1 MASFTQHGPSSF
13 TDGGDE
19 GEDFSEFRFGEG
31 GLLRRLELACRL
43 TEPRAQIVTAIALTW
58 LPIVLFGVYSE
69 VVLGVPEPIVH
80 DVAVH
85 VRLLVATP
93 ILLVLDYLFPLVCRT
108 ALAQVSRQSFIREAE
123 RQRFD
128 TMWRRVARLAD
139 SSVPELLIALGCL
152 AIGVGVV
159 VHQIDVRG
167 VPEGQSLTP
176 ARFWYAMTDLPLFQ
190 FLLWRSVWRW
200 MLWSWILIGL
210 SFFRL
215 DLVPTHPDCRGGIAF
230 LRKPSIGYCGTLLF
244 AISCVVVAE
253 WGERFAGGNTLGS
266 FRPLIMLFGVVG
278 ALVAFGPLLFYV
290 PLLFRARYRAVLEAS
305 SFATQF
311 ARLFR
316 VRRLELRGR
325 ELMTSRDVQGLT
337 AMNASY
343 KETVESMKLYLFYK
357 KDIIILLAA
366 TLAPILPLTL
376 VSVPAEEWQA
386 VAKLLVGTPL
396 P

>member
-1 MASFTQHGPSSF
+1 MASFMQHGPLSF
-13 TDGGDE
+13 MGGGDD
-19 GEDFSEFRFGEG
+19 GEDFSQFRFGEG
-31 GLLRRLELACRL
+31 GLLRRLETACRL
-43 TEPRAQIVTAIALTW
+43 TQPWAQVLTAICLTW
-58 LPIVLFGVYSE
+58 LPIVVFGTYSE

-93 ILLVLDYLFPLVCRT
+93 IFLVLDYLFPLICRT
-108 ALAQVSRQSFIREAE
+108 ALAQVSRQSFIREE
-123 RQRFD
+123 DRDRFD
-128 TMWRRVARLAD
+128 AMWRKVARVADAWL
-139 SSVPELLIALGCL
+139 PEVLIVLGCL

-159 VHQIDVRG
+159 VNYINVRG
-167 VPEGQSLTP
+167 VPEDQQLTP

-200 MLWSWILIGL
+200 ILWSRILIGL
-210 SFFRL
+210 AFFRL
-215 DLVPTHPDCRGGIAF
+215 DLVPTHPDRRGGIAF
-230 LRKPSIGYCGTLLF
+230 LRKPSIGYCATLLF

-266 FRPLIMLFGVVG
+266 FQPLFMLFGVVG

-290 PLLFRARYRAVLEAS
+290 PLLFRARYAGILETS

-316 VRRLELRGR
+316 ARRLELRGR

-343 KETVESMKLYLFYK
+343 QETVEGMKLYLFYK
-357 KDIIILLAA
+357 KDIVILLAA
-366 TLAPILPLTL
+366 TLLPILPLAL
-376 VSVPAEEWQA
+376 VNVPLEEWQA
-386 VAKLLVGTPL
+386 VARLLVGTPM